1 MKKAISFCVIFVIL
15 IQILSLSAFE
25 YVYATDQAEE
35 SYVSW
40 ESCVSENEKYTYY
53 KNNGRAG
60 FRHSFETDIT
70 VLEIPEEIDGN
81 TLTSVSSASCDSPS
95 LVRIKYPDSVKEIGR
110 NGLDSGAM
118 DLYKEPI
125 PICMLDINEGV
136 ESISAHASGSMEA
149 SPDFA
154 NNNDDVLVYYDN
166 TMSVKTLILPS
177 TLKHI
182 GMNGIARG
190 YCENIIF
197 QSNPKTEI
205 NSVTYMDGEYYRE
218 KYKTSDPL
226 SDINYYFTGDATNLS
241 EFTFNYTPYW
251 LDETYS
257 PFTFP
262 SKGVTIYKKPGAQ
275 GFEKFLE
282 FYEEEYSP
290 TYGELEEGFIIPEY
304 TVKEYTEEWWHDLA
318 EIEEVTMTAEGMSEK
333 TEQVGNGL
341 SDSARKY
348 LSHEYEKSVKSGEK
362 FTVSS
367 AFAPSDAYD
376 DRTFFVSMDET
387 VATVDTETGEV
398 TALKKGTA
406 RIRCVAASGVFS
418 DCILKVDGGDNTNGV
433 YPLTNYY
440 EKTIVAK
447 ETTLSNE
454 VTTDPDLSANQT
466 KTTDWKEFFF
476 ANKLYIIIPVAA
488 AAILTAA
495 VVVIKKKKR

>member
-53 KNNGRAG
+53 KNNGRAD

-149 SPDFA
+149 SSDFA

-251 LDETYS
+251 AEAFELPCPY
-257 PFTFP
+257 TFP
-262 SKGVTIYKKPGAQ
+262 SKGVTIYKKYDAQ

-282 FYEEEYSP
+282 FYEEEYL
-290 TYGELEEGFIIPEY
+290 TEIVVADAMEIPEY

-418 DCILKVDGGDNTNGV
+418 DCILKVDGGGLSNGIDTFDANKV
-433 YPLTNYY
+433 FDGGISFDYLEAYVKLN
-440 EKTIVAK
+440 KTKLIVAA
-447 ETTLSNE
+447 
-454 VTTDPDLSANQT
+454 VCV
-466 KTTDWKEFFF
+466 
-476 ANKLYIIIPVAA
+476 VAA

-495 VVVIKKKKR
+495 VIVIKKKKC